1 MVQEVGERLSIS
13 LDLEVDGRMPLSAA
27 HDLATTLERAIQ
39 ADLDP
44 TIEVDTHIEPL
55 RVSPLAGANEDAE
68 VSHQIAE
75 ALKTIATSV
84 GHIADVHNVRVRRT
98 EDGLVVNYHCRVDPS
113 LTVASV
119 HAHVDESSGAS
130 VWSNPTSCVSSAMP
144 SPWATRRTSIPLRQ
158 ASWTLK
164 HTAPRERPPCA
175 PKRPGPSVSTSTAR
189 ATS

>member
-55 RVSPLAGANEDAE
+55 RVSPLAGATEDAE

-84 GHIADVHNVRVRRT
+84 GPHRGRSQRPRPPHGGRARGELPLSRRT
-98 EDGLVVNYHCRVDPS
+98 KPHGRQRPRPCGRARTAHPCGATDILRVIG
-113 LTVASV
+113 
-119 HAHVDESSGAS
+119 HAE
-130 VWSNPTSCVSSAMP
+130 
-144 SPWATRRTSIPLRQ
+144 PLG
-158 ASWTLK
+158 
-164 HTAPRERPPCA
+164 HAPH
-175 PKRPGPSVSTSTAR
+175 
-189 ATS
+189 